1 MGINLG
7 PRNTRATTA
16 RSRAYSSARNTRVEI
31 DRARGPRRVSVA
43 VDVAAAVRDDGDGV
57 DDARDAGTR
66 ERSIDRSTAARDDAR
81 VDDAGAKIRADRRR
95 ATTGRA
101 RDTNDAGRRA
111 ATMSR
116 YSRKGSDTVRDARDA
131 RERWD
136 GRATRGT
143 RARDA
148 RDARDARGADKTRTR
163 RVETPGSGR
172 GREGGARAR
181 GNERGG
187 LTARVV
193 SSRA

>member
-1 MGINLG
+1 MR
-7 PRNTRATTA
+7 P
-16 RSRAYSSARNTRVEI
+16 
-31 DRARGPRRVSVA
+31 

-57 DDARDAGTR
+57 DDARDANARTR
-66 ERSIDRSTAARDDAR
+66 ARACDRSIDRRPRETTRGSTTRARIDDGQRPGARDD
-81 VDDAGAKIRADRRR
+81 
-95 ATTGRA
+95 
-101 RDTNDAGRRA
+101 DAGRRP

-172 GREGGARAR
+172 GREGRARAR

>member
-1 MGINLG
+1 
-7 PRNTRATTA
+7 
-16 RSRAYSSARNTRVEI
+16 V
-31 DRARGPRRVSVA
+31 
-43 VDVAAAVRDDGDGV
+43 
-57 DDARDAGTR
+57 
-66 ERSIDRSTAARDDAR
+66 RSIDRSTAARDDAR
-81 VDDAGAKIRADRRR
+81 VDDARADRRR

-101 RDTNDAGRRA
+101 RDDDAGRRP

>member
-1 MGINLG
+1 MCI
-7 PRNTRATTA
+7 R
-16 RSRAYSSARNTRVEI
+16 
-31 DRARGPRRVSVA
+31 DRI
-43 VDVAAAVRDDGDGV
+43 DDGQRPG
-57 DDARDAGTR
+57 
-66 ERSIDRSTAARDDAR
+66 ARDD
-81 VDDAGAKIRADRRR
+81 
-95 ATTGRA
+95 
-101 RDTNDAGRRA
+101 DAGRRP

-172 GREGGARAR
+172 RREGRARAR
-181 GNERGG
+181 AGTNAED
-187 LTARVV
+187 
-193 SSRA
+193 

>member
-1 MGINLG
+1 MR
-7 PRNTRATTA
+7 P
-16 RSRAYSSARNTRVEI
+16 
-31 DRARGPRRVSVA
+31 

-57 DDARDAGTR
+57 DDARDANARTR
-66 ERSIDRSTAARDDAR
+66 ARANDRSIDRRPRETTRGSTTRARIDDGQRPGARDD
-81 VDDAGAKIRADRRR
+81 
-95 ATTGRA
+95 
-101 RDTNDAGRRA
+101 DAGRRP

-172 GREGGARAR
+172 GREGRARAR

>member
-1 MGINLG
+1 MR
-7 PRNTRATTA
+7 P
-16 RSRAYSSARNTRVEI
+16 
-31 DRARGPRRVSVA
+31 

-57 DDARDAGTR
+57 DDARDANARTR
-66 ERSIDRSTAARDDAR
+66 ARACDRSIDRRPRETTRGSSIRARDD
-81 VDDAGAKIRADRRR
+81 
-95 ATTGRA
+95 
-101 RDTNDAGRRA
+101 DAGRRP

-172 GREGGARAR
+172 RREGRARAR
-181 GNERGG
+181 AGTNAED
-187 LTARVV
+187 
-193 SSRA
+193 

>member
-1 MGINLG
+1 
-7 PRNTRATTA
+7 
-16 RSRAYSSARNTRVEI
+16 
-31 DRARGPRRVSVA
+31 
-43 VDVAAAVRDDGDGV
+43 
-57 DDARDAGTR
+57 
-66 ERSIDRSTAARDDAR
+66 
-81 VDDAGAKIRADRRR
+81 
-95 ATTGRA
+95 
-101 RDTNDAGRRA
+101 
-111 ATMSR
+111 MSR

-181 GNERGG
+181 AGTNAED
-187 LTARVV
+187 
-193 SSRA
+193 